1 MTRITWSRE
10 RQQSLLGQ
18 LSGFWKGDIW
28 DMRAIPLPTR
38 LSAKTKQ
45 RRLRFVC
52 KSATINGELKYAC
65 WKKFSD
71 GDWRNTQELSRV
83 HRMVKWLNSL
93 DALPA
98 SLISRGLDEWRGL
111 YTTYLRQRGMYHLGT
126 TSRMDRENILE
137 LRRVTVTTSARF
149 GNSIPSWRAHTMTGL
164 SMKKM
169 CGTCNGWRSPSVFRS
184 PISP

>member
-45 RRLRFVC
+45 RRLRFGC

-71 GDWRNTQELSRV
+71 GDWRNTQELGRV

-93 DALPA
+93 DPLPA
-98 SLISRGLDEWRGL
+98 SLMSRAFDEWRGAVHDVSE
-111 YTTYLRQRGMYHLGT
+111 TARHVSPGHHIPHESGATSVRDRARQSLHQHA
-126 TSRMDRENILE
+126 
-137 LRRVTVTTSARF
+137 SATLFHPGER
-149 GNSIPSWRAHTMTGL
+149 IR
-164 SMKKM
+164 
-169 CGTCNGWRSPSVFRS
+169 
-184 PISP
+184 